1 MDWGY
6 KAMLT
11 AVTVAAVLMV
21 AQLFGRRLAGMLAGL
36 PVITAP
42 ALLWL
47 AHERGAAFAA
57 ASAVGSVA
65 ACGAAAL
72 FALAYARLAGRCGPV
87 ASLVGSLSIGG
98 GVAMLLSLLAGNAWA
113 ALGVTALACTLV
125 LRLLPRSPV
134 PTANAARPRA
144 QIWPVAII
152 AGAMCALIGLVAA
165 QVGPYW
171 SGLLASLPII
181 SACALI
187 HQHVSAQPD
196 DVHRFLRGYVTGLG
210 AKTLFAAAFAWLVL
224 WLPAAVAMLLAL
236 VLALVAALL
245 ASSPAKRPLWAVAG
259 RAPAP

>member
-11 AVTVAAVLMV
+11 AVTVTAVLMA

-47 AHERGAAFAA
+47 AHERGTTFAA
-57 ASAVGSVA
+57 ASAIGSVA

-72 FALAYARLAGRCGPV
+72 FALAYARLASRCGPL
-87 ASLVGSLSIGG
+87 ASLIGSLSIGG
-98 GVAMLLSLLAGNAWA
+98 GVAMLMSHLAGSAWA
-113 ALGVTALACTLV
+113 ALGAATLACTLA
-125 LRLLPRSPV
+125 LRLLPRADGAPASV
-134 PTANAARPRA
+134 SRPRA
-144 QIWPVAII
+144 KIWPVAVT

-187 HQHVSAQPD
+187 HQHLTAQQD
-196 DVHRFLRGYVTGLG
+196 DVHRFLRGYVAGLG
-210 AKTLFAAAFAWLVL
+210 AKALFAVAFAWLVV
-224 WLPAAVAMLLAL
+224 WLQAALALLLAL
-236 VLALVAALL
+236 LVALAAASL
-245 ASSPAKRPLWAVAG
+245 ASGHGPRPLRTLAV
-259 RAPAP
+259 RAPTP